1 MFLIKLSYTL
11 KVVRN
16 VKHQTD
22 DQNGWILDSGASQ
35 HFMSTKKD
43 FIDFEVVTGALKV
56 KTVAAKAILCV
67 EGKVTILLSH
77 FVENLGV
84 HTKTP
89 TCIYPVLY
97 IPRLSVKLLS
107 MGVFLHNKQ
116 EVHGNAN
123 HITFHDALTQKPQL
137 SAYLQNP
144 WNTIYWIDSLQIDT
158 ASIASIYVVDYDV

>member
-35 HFMSTKKD
+35 HFMSTKNV

-107 MGVFLHNKQ
+107 MGVFLLNKQ
-116 EVHGNAN
+116 EVHRNAM
-123 HITFHDALTQKPQL
+123 HLTFHNAKTQKPLL
-137 SAYLQNP
+137 SAYPQTLCD
-144 WNTIYWIDSLQIDT
+144 TIFWIDQLQINT
-158 ASIASIYVVDYDV
+158 VSIAMI